1 MIAYLDAS
9 ALVKRYVEETGT
21 EEVSRLISGSEV
33 VGTAATARVEV
44 AAALSKAK
52 QIGILTHEEALLA
65 LEAFRSDW
73 ESLVR
78 IQTTEMLLAKA
89 EDVAWKQGLKGHAAT
104 HLAAAIFWQEMLG
117 ETVAMVTYDRHLWEA
132 ARRAGLVT
140 FPESHP

>member
-9 ALVKRYVEETGT
+9 ALVKRYVEEIGS
-21 EEVSRLISGSEV
+21 EEVSRLISESEV
-33 VGTAATARVEV
+33 VGTSAITRVEV

-52 QIGILTHEEALLA
+52 DTGVLTHEDAILA

-78 IQTTEMLLAKA
+78 IQTTEMLLSRA
-89 EDVAWKQGLKGHAAT
+89 EEVAWKQGLNDRDAT

-117 ETVAMVTYDRHLWEA
+117 ALVAVVTYDRSLWDA
-132 ARRAGLVT
+132 AQRVGLVT
-140 FPESHP
+140 FPEDRP